1 MDTNPYEVTPEQ
13 LNVRLTTRQ
22 QIVAV
27 AVGGFV
33 TIASAVTM
41 AAFLFGLLVAFGG
54 KSMPTPIS
62 LADVWAGSMGRV
74 FGLIAFAI
82 VPIAIA
88 LGIYITVRLL
98 RMQRAMLETKIRRME
113 LRRQVEEIR
122 QSLDKDSTQEL
133 RD

>member
-1 MDTNPYEVTPEQ
+1 
-13 LNVRLTTRQ
+13 
-22 QIVAV
+22 
-27 AVGGFV
+27 
-33 TIASAVTM
+33 M

-82 VPIAIA
+82 APIAIA

-98 RMQRAMLETKIRRME
+98 RMQRAMLETKIRRMD
-113 LRRQVEEIR
+113 LLRQVDEIR
-122 QSLDKDSTQEL
+122 QSLEK
-133 RD
+133 

>member
-27 AVGGFV
+27 AVGGLV

-62 LADVWAGSMGRV
+62 LADVWSGSMGRV

>member
-13 LNVRLTTRQ
+13 LNVSLTTRQ

-27 AVGGFV
+27 AVGGLV

>member
-1 MDTNPYEVTPEQ
+1 MDTNPYEVTPGE
-13 LNVRLTTRQ
+13 LDVSLTTRQ

-27 AVGGFV
+27 TVGGIV

-74 FGLIAFAI
+74 FGLIALAI
-82 VPIAIA
+82 APIAIA
-88 LGIYITVRLL
+88 LGIYIAARLL

-122 QSLDKDSTQEL
+122 QSLDTDSTREL

>member
-27 AVGGFV
+27 AVGGLV

-62 LADVWAGSMGRV
+62 LADVWSGSMGRV

-113 LRRQVEEIR
+113 LRRQVDEIR
-122 QSLDKDSTQEL
+122 QSLDTDSTREL

>member
-1 MDTNPYEVTPEQ
+1 MDTNPYEVTPGE
-13 LNVRLTTRQ
+13 LDVSLTTRQ

-27 AVGGFV
+27 TVGGIV

>member
-1 MDTNPYEVTPEQ
+1 MDTNPYEVAPGE
-13 LNVRLTTRQ
+13 LDISLTTGQ
-22 QIVAV
+22 QMVAV
-27 AVGGFV
+27 TVGGIV

-62 LADVWAGSMGRV
+62 LTDVWAGSMGRV
-74 FGLIAFAI
+74 FGLIALAI

-88 LGIYITVRLL
+88 LGIYIAARLL

-122 QSLDKDSTQEL
+122 QSLDTDTTQEL

>member
-1 MDTNPYEVTPEQ
+1 MDTNPYEVNPGE
-13 LNVRLTTRQ
+13 LEIRLTTRQ
-22 QIVAV
+22 QLVALT
-27 AVGGFV
+27 VGGIV

-62 LADVWAGSMGRV
+62 LTDVWAGSMGRV

-98 RMQRAMLETKIRRME
+98 RMQRAMLETKIRRMD
-113 LRRQVEEIR
+113 LLRQVDEIR
-122 QSLDKDSTQEL
+122 QSIDSQNRESEV
-133 RD
+133 

>member
-62 LADVWAGSMGRV
+62 LADVWSGSMGRV

>member
-1 MDTNPYEVTPEQ
+1 MDTNPYEVTPGE
-13 LNVRLTTRQ
+13 LDLRLTTRQ
-22 QIVAV
+22 QLVAV
-27 AVGGFV
+27 TVGGIV

-62 LADVWAGSMGRV
+62 LTDVWAGSMGRV
-74 FGLIAFAI
+74 FALIAFAI

-98 RMQRAMLETKIRRME
+98 RMQRAMLETKIRRMD
-113 LRRQVEEIR
+113 LLRQVDEIR
-122 QSLDKDSTQEL
+122 QSLEK
-133 RD
+133 

>member
-27 AVGGFV
+27 TVGGIV
-33 TIASAVTM
+33 TIASAITM

>member
-27 AVGGFV
+27 AVGGLV

>member
-1 MDTNPYEVTPEQ
+1 MDTNPYEVAPGE
-13 LNVRLTTRQ
+13 LEIRLTARQ
-22 QIVAV
+22 QLVAV
-27 AVGGFV
+27 SVGGVV

-62 LADVWAGSMGRV
+62 LTDVWAGSMGRV
-74 FGLIAFAI
+74 FALIAFAI

-98 RMQRAMLETKIRRME
+98 RMQRAMLETKIRR
-113 LRRQVEEIR
+113 LDLLRQVDEIR
-122 QSLDKDSTQEL
+122 QSLEK
-133 RD
+133 

>member
-1 MDTNPYEVTPEQ
+1 MDTNPYEVTPGE
-13 LNVRLTTRQ
+13 LDISLTTGQ

-27 AVGGFV
+27 TVGGIV

-54 KSMPTPIS
+54 NSTPTPIS

-88 LGIYITVRLL
+88 LGIYITGRLL
-98 RMQRAMLETKIRRME
+98 RMQRAMLETKIRRMD
-113 LRRQVEEIR
+113 LLRQVDEIR
-122 QSLDKDSTQEL
+122 QSVSSQNREIEV
-133 RD
+133 